1 MKRLA
6 AAALIALTLMLGA
19 PRVRA
24 ENQTTAATNEELAE
38 MDHYED
44 AFSNP
49 LRLAY
54 YLIYP
59 VGFTAEWL
67 VMRPLHYLMSR
78 PYLSHLFGYR
88 PIGEEGNYERMGE
101 HM

>member
-1 MKRLA
+1 MKRLV
-6 AAALIALTLMLGA
+6 AAALFATTLALSA
-19 PRVRA
+19 PIVARA
-24 ENQTTAATNEELAE
+24 VEPQETSD
-38 MDHYED
+38 MDQYED

-54 YLIYP
+54 YVIYP

-67 VMRPLHYLMSR
+67 IMRPLHYLISR
-78 PYLSHLFGYR
+78 PYLSHFFGYT
-88 PIGEEGNYERMGE
+88 PIGEEGNYEAKGERMGE

>member
-1 MKRLA
+1 MKRLLL
-6 AAALIALTLMLGA
+6 ALMVASM
-19 PRVRA
+19 VSF
-24 ENQTTAATNEELAE
+24 TARMATADDRYADEQE
-38 MDHYED
+38 YED

-59 VGFTAEWL
+59 VGFTVEWL
-67 VMRPLHYLMSR
+67 VMRPFHYVVSR
-78 PYLSHLFGYR
+78 PGLDRVFGYQ
-88 PIGEEGNYERMGE
+88 PIGEEGNYNRMGE

>member
-1 MKRLA
+1 MKRVVA
-6 AAALIALTLMLGA
+6 AVLVAITLTLGA
-19 PRVRA
+19 PMVRA
-24 ENQTTAATNEELAE
+24 VETATNQELTE
-38 MDHYED
+38 TDQYED

-67 VMRPLHYLMSR
+67 VMRPLHYLISR
-78 PYLSHLFGYR
+78 PYLAHLFGYK
-88 PIGEEGNYERMGE
+88 PIGEESTYEHMGE

>member
-1 MKRLA
+1 MKRLVA
-6 AAALIALTLMLGA
+6 AGLVAATLALSAPIIA
-19 PRVRA
+19 RA
-24 ENQTTAATNEELAE
+24 EEPQEVGD
-38 MDHYED
+38 MDQYED

-54 YLIYP
+54 YVLHP

-67 VMRPLHYLMSR
+67 IMRPLHYLISR
-78 PYLSHLFGYR
+78 PYFTHLFGYA
-88 PIGEEGNYERMGE
+88 PVGEESSYAVHGERMGE

>member
-1 MKRLA
+1 MKRLVA
-6 AAALIALTLMLGA
+6 AGLVAATLALSA
-19 PRVRA
+19 PIIVRA
-24 ENQTTAATNEELAE
+24 EEPQEIGD
-38 MDHYED
+38 MDQYED

-54 YLIYP
+54 YVLHP

-67 VMRPLHYLMSR
+67 IMRPLHYLISR
-78 PYLSHLFGYR
+78 PYFSHFFGYV
-88 PIGEEGNYERMGE
+88 PIGEEGNYATRGERIGE

>member
-1 MKRLA
+1 MKRLVA
-6 AAALIALTLMLGA
+6 AGLVAATLALSA
-19 PRVRA
+19 PVIVRA
-24 ENQTTAATNEELAE
+24 EEPQETGD
-38 MDHYED
+38 MDQYED

-54 YLIYP
+54 YVLHP

-67 VMRPLHYLMSR
+67 IMRPFHYLISR
-78 PYLSHLFGYR
+78 PYFSHLFGYV
-88 PIGEEGNYERMGE
+88 PIGEEGNYAVRGERMGE